1 MVGDLISRRRG
12 FLVGATNGGRT
23 LDFSK
28 AGPSWHDSR
37 LEKRPWPSARNS
49 CLLLSAYCLLPGFQR
64 PFLVTDPTPNLD
76 SFIHSLPKVEL
87 HLHLE
92 GSVQPETLREL
103 SHHKSLLRREVGNWV
118 SERRRQSFRYG
129 NFQSFLKAFGVVTL
143 LLKTPEDYALATTR
157 LMEWLKTQ
165 NVKYA
170 EVIFSAGVVL
180 WKKQSVEAVFEAIS
194 AAAADAETRLGV
206 RVRWIMDAIR
216 HFGVE
221 HVREVLGWAIRY
233 RERGVVAFGIG
244 GDEERGPAE
253 LFADIYRE
261 AREAG
266 LRLTAHAGEAS
277 GPESIRKAVELLGA
291 ERIGHGLTAIQDPSV
306 MALLRERR
314 IPLEVCPTSNV
325 ATGLIARFEDH
336 PLPRFLEA
344 GLVVT
349 LNSDDPAMFGTSLK
363 NEFLQAAKIFSL
375 TRQQIV
381 GLCGNAIRFSFLP
394 EGDKQQLLGE
404 LAEAGTESLS
414 Q

>member
-1 MVGDLISRRRG
+1 MR
-12 FLVGATNGGRT
+12 
-23 LDFSK
+23 
-28 AGPSWHDSR
+28 
-37 LEKRPWPSARNS
+37 
-49 CLLLSAYCLLPGFQR
+49 
-64 PFLVTDPTPNLD
+64 
-76 SFIHSLPKVEL
+76 SFVHSLPKVEL

-103 SHHKSLLRREVGNWV
+103 SRHKSLLRREVGNWV

-143 LLKTPEDYALATTR
+143 LLKTPEDYALVTTR

-194 AAAADAETRLGV
+194 AAASEAEARLGV
-206 RVRWIMDAIR
+206 RIRWIMDAIR

-253 LFADIYRE
+253 LFTDIYRE

-266 LRLTAHAGEAS
+266 LRLTAHAGEAV

-336 PLPRFLEA
+336 PLPRFLDG

-349 LNSDDPAMFGTSLK
+349 LNSDDPAMFGTSLE
-363 NEFLQAAKIFSL
+363 NEFLQTAEVFSL
-375 TRQQIV
+375 ARSQIV
-381 GLCGNAIRFSFLP
+381 QLSENAINAAFMP
-394 EGDKQQLLGE
+394 EEEKRERLRE
-404 LAEAGTESLS
+404 LSCAPGFEAAIRGNSMTK
-414 Q
+414 